1 MKVPEESVIKRRQK
15 TQPLDDSMTLP
26 TPRKV
31 LVHNAALSFQMEIGA
46 TWRGMVTPPLPG
58 TEGPT
63 QEPSAREL
71 AHI

>member
-1 MKVPEESVIKRRQK
+1 
-15 TQPLDDSMTLP
+15 MTLP

-31 LVHNAALSFQMEIGA
+31 LVLNAALSFQMEIGA
-46 TWRGMVTPPLPG
+46 TWRGMVTLPLPG